1 MHLRRQQ
8 PRNCALISIDDRDE
22 LQLLYYND
30 DICIH
35 IYDGMHLR
43 SGVFPLI
50 SFLFFY
56 LQENKLTTYVLQ
68 VVCAAI
74 YVYVFVMYLPIYK

>member
-1 MHLRRQQ
+1 
-8 PRNCALISIDDRDE
+8 
-22 LQLLYYND
+22 
-30 DICIH
+30 
-35 IYDGMHLR
+35 MHLR